1 MKRSRV
7 RVPWR
12 AGLHMRPAVR
22 LVRIAQRFK
31 SSISVTF
38 SGQVA
43 DLRSILSVIA
53 LCATMGV
60 ALDIEVMGDDEQS
73 AIAAVEEAFQPDG
86 DDGDDGDSRA
96 SMRSKTFAFE
106 RDASAPDAGGQRV

>member
-1 MKRSRV
+1 M
-7 RVPWR
+7 VPWR
-12 AGLHMRPAVR
+12 AGLHMRPAAR

-60 ALDIEVMGDDEQS
+60 ALDIEAMGDDEQS
-73 AIAAVEEAFQPDG
+73 AIAAVEEAFLPEG
-86 DDGDDGDSRA
+86 DDGDDVDPNAPARSR
-96 SMRSKTFAFE
+96 SIVVE
-106 RDASAPDAGGQRV
+106 RDASAPTSDGQNV